1 MSDELEQTIEELEA
15 EVLAE
20 LEEASEKPLGKAKDL
35 GLGSDN
41 AGDDVSN
48 ASKPAPNV
56 AGAMSKESVPGTR
69 NSVGGQDHPAAKGDA
84 ASGSTTSGGKMSS
97 SVTNTGKGE
106 SPSSSTAADG
116 SGKEASAPNNR
127 DDQKVGV
134 AASKQ
139 AKPANDKDIERQ
151 EKGEPKVKQGSS
163 GETAPGEKK
172 KLAAGDEIEVEEGQE
187 ELEEAPKMTKAQ
199 HIENIAKMKKAD
211 IEEMLAAH
219 AQKLEEAENAE
230 SEEELARLESA
241 KQEIEEKIANINVK
255 EDVDALVEGEE
266 LSEEFKE
273 KAATIFEAAVK
284 SKIRGEVERIVD
296 ETNTQKDTDMET
308 FKEDMT
314 EKVDTYLNYVVEEWT
329 KENELAIERGLKGEI
344 AEDFISGLKQLFEDH
359 YIDVPDEKYDV
370 LEAQSEKIAELE
382 DRLNEEIQKNVEAK
396 EVKDVLVREQ
406 VISEVSEDLADTEI
420 EKFTSLVKDVEFSDE
435 ESFAEKL
442 NTLKESYFPKVQ
454 PSDDNSIDDVDDSTA
469 QDVDTTDT
477 MKKYMSAI
485 SRDHKASA

>member
-48 ASKPAPNV
+48 ASKPAAKQ
-56 AGAMSKESVPGTR
+56 AGAESADSVEGEKAQDLGGAEPEAKVEEGADEDRSDKEIGKKAS
-69 NSVGGQDHPAAKGDA
+69 AA
-84 ASGSTTSGGKMSS
+84 ASAVKDAQ
-97 SVTNTGKGE
+97 NKG
-106 SPSSSTAADG
+106 A
-116 SGKEASAPNNR
+116 
-127 DDQKVGV
+127 
-134 AASKQ
+134 KQ
-139 AKPANDKDIERQ
+139 
-151 EKGEPKVKQGSS
+151 EPKVKQGSS
-163 GETAPGEKK
+163 GEATPGQSD
-172 KLAAGDEIEVEEGQE
+172 KLAASHEPEGDEV
-187 ELEEAPKMTKAQ
+187 LEEAPKMTKAQ